1 MHSSRFPKLK
11 TTRWMGIISAFLL
24 APPLFLQLPARSQGA
39 SPRDLIQSGVDAY
52 IKSGPSAAF
61 SAWFK
66 GTFTEK
72 DIQSKLQADDL
83 SNKLKTLDAQYGA
96 LEGFD
101 VIFDLNVGARARLL
115 YIILYYSILHCLYL
129 VYYVLYSYLV
139 SNTLAGSSVDKI
151 IYT

>member
-1 MHSSRFPKLK
+1 
-11 TTRWMGIISAFLL
+11 MGIISAFLL

-72 DIQSKLQADDL
+72 NIQSKLQADDL
-83 SNKLKTLDAQYGA
+83 SNTLKTLDAEYGA

-115 YIILYYSILHCLYL
+115 YIILYYGKGTAYAYFEALKLKSGDWIMLQL
-129 VYYVLYSYLV
+129 VI
-139 SNTLAGSSVDKI
+139 NTKPSEVIPTTLLPRLPAAQ
-151 IYT
+151 